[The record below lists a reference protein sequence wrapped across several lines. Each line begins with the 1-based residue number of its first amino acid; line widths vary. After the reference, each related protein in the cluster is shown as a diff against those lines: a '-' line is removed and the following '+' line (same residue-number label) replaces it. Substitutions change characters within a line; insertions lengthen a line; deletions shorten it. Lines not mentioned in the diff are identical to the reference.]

1 MAYGGKITDREIEQA
16 FVEQAL
22 MDYGYEMT
30 RPYFETS
37 RGEYVGRF
45 YVINPD
51 GIDPYKLADALVDNG
66 MEDYTVRDSYGST
79 EWEIEVVIE
88 TF

>member
-1 MAYGGKITDREIEQA
+1 MAYGGKVTEREIEQA

-30 RPYFETS
+30 RPYFKTY
-37 RGEYVGRF
+37 RGEYVAQF

-51 GIDPYKLADALVDNG
+51 GIDPYKLADALVDNK
-66 MEDYTVRDSYGST
+66 MEDYTVIDSGGRT
-79 EWEIEVVIE
+79 EWQIEVVIE
-88 TF
+88 TL